1 MYLTWPNEYIHRMTM
16 YDLIC
21 AQVGGIVGD
30 FVTSTRQ
37 DVIVHEKHGDAIK
50 VEDDSIVA
58 DTVDLTQD

>member
-1 MYLTWPNEYIHRMTM
+1 MYLTWPNKYIHRMTM

-21 AQVGGIVGD
+21 AQGGGIVGD

-37 DVIVHEKHGDAIK
+37 DVIVLEKHGDVAK
-50 VEDDSIVA
+50 VENDSIVA